1 VQKLHGY
8 GFNDNM
14 EDPPPF
20 FVRRWAPMVKEAI
33 FNPRYL
39 NQLMLSE
46 LIMFLALG
54 SFLFVFSFDMI

>member
-1 VQKLHGY
+1 
-8 GFNDNM
+8 M

>member
-1 VQKLHGY
+1 
-8 GFNDNM
+8 
-14 EDPPPF
+14 
-20 FVRRWAPMVKEAI
+20 MVKEAI